1 MTAPRPSRIALI
13 GSPNSGKTSIFNQL
27 TGMRRRVANYPGV
40 TVDFVEGE
48 LRGASDA
55 VVVDL
60 PGTYSLDALSPDEDV
75 TVTELS
81 GGHGAA
87 PDLAL
92 VVADATTLDRSM
104 PFIAEVLATG
114 RPSIVVLTMI
124 DELKAR
130 YGRLDIGRLHRR
142 LGVPVVGVVGNRG
155 LGVDDLLAQLEDPGK
170 WHPSWAE
177 LPEAGADA
185 AERRAWAARTLDE
198 VYKAPREMDPRTRRI
213 DRVLLHPVLGLLV
226 FALVMTLFFQ
236 IIFTVAAPVQDLFES
251 GVLALG
257 EAVGGILPDGHLRS
271 FLVDGVIAGVGGVV
285 VFVPQIALLLLMI
298 ALLEG
303 TGYMARA
310 AFLIDRV
317 MGWVGLEG
325 RSFVALLS
333 SYACAVPGIMAART
347 VPDPRSRLATILVAP
362 LMTCSA
368 RLPVYTLLIAAFI
381 PRSTVLGVLN
391 VQGLVLLALYVG
403 GSLSALIAA
412 AFIRRGMRRGRTF
425 PFYLEL
431 PPYRVPTLRSVWS
444 RVQVGVF
451 GFMKKAGTVILGSMV
466 VLWFLLNFPQQGAE
480 PDAGAE
486 VAAQDGAQAS
496 QRETQASLS
505 YAGQLGRTIE
515 PAIEPLGFDWKIGIG
530 LIASFAAREVIVGT
544 LAQIYAVEGGD
555 EDTEGLVEQLRAD
568 TRPDGTPVW
577 SLATAL
583 SLLVFFVFA
592 LQCVSTLAIIWKE
605 TRALRWPV
613 FAFSYMLALAW
624 LASFATYRI
633 ALAAGG

>member
-1 MTAPRPSRIALI
+1 MTAIRPPRIALI

-27 TGMRRRVANYPGV
+27 TGLRRRVANYPGV
-40 TVDFVEGE
+40 TVDFVEGG
-48 LRGASDA
+48 LRGDSEA
-55 VVVDL
+55 VLVDL

-75 TVTELS
+75 TVTELR
-81 GGHGAA
+81 GGHVAA

-92 VVADATTLDRSM
+92 IVADATTLKRSM
-104 PFIAEVLATG
+104 PFIGEVLGTG
-114 RPSIVVLTMI
+114 LPAIVVLTMI

-130 YGRLDIGRLHRR
+130 YGKVDVGRLHRG

-155 LGVDDLLAQLEDPGK
+155 LGIDDLRAQLAEPDK

-177 LPEAGADA
+177 IPAAGADSDQRRSW
-185 AERRAWAARTLDE
+185 AESVLDE
-198 VYKAPREMDPRTRRI
+198 AYEPPREMDPRTRRI
-213 DRVLLHPVLGLLV
+213 DSVLLHPVFGLLV

-236 IIFTVAAPVQDLFES
+236 IIFTVAAPLQDLFES

-257 EAVGGILPDGHLRS
+257 EAVGSLLPDNHLRS

-285 VFVPQIALLLLMI
+285 VFVPQIALLLLLI

-347 VPDPRSRLATILVAP
+347 VPDPRSRLATMLVAP

-381 PRSTVLGVLN
+381 PRKTVLGVLN

-412 AFIRRGMRRGRTF
+412 AFIRRGLRRGRTF

-431 PPYRVPTLRSVWS
+431 PPYRIPTPRSVWS
-444 RVQVGVF
+444 RVQVGVG
-451 GFMKKAGTVILGSMV
+451 GFLKKAGTVILASMV
-466 VLWFLLNFPQQGAE
+466 VLWFLLNFPQQSAE
-480 PDAGAE
+480 RSAEESAGADNE
-486 VAAQDGAQAS
+486 VAQLDGEAQVAQ
-496 QRETQASLS
+496 S
-505 YAGQLGRTIE
+505 YAGQLGKLVE
-515 PAIEPLGFDWKIGIG
+515 PTIEPLGFDWKVGIG

-544 LAQIYAVEGGD
+544 LAQIYAVEGGE
-555 EDTEGLVEQLRAD
+555 EDTESLAAQLRAD
-568 TRPDGTPVW
+568 TRPDGTPAW

-592 LQCVSTLAIIWKE
+592 LQCVSTLAIMWKE
-605 TRALRWPV
+605 TRRIRWPV
-613 FAFSYMLALAW
+613 FAFSYMLVLAW
-624 LASFATYRI
+624 VASFVTYRV
-633 ALAAGG
+633 ASAFGA